1 MRIRNLYVD
10 FATLRSEYNRKYAK
24 PFKDFVMRTT
34 MFNNTDGSIC
44 LHVSTYN
51 VLPL

>member
-1 MRIRNLYVD
+1 M
-10 FATLRSEYNRKYAK
+10 FQLRDMSSEYNGKYAK
-24 PFKDFVMRTT
+24 PFKDIAMRTT
-34 MFNNTDGSIC
+34 TFNNTDGSIC